1 MSQIVPVAP
10 SSSSSSNYLSVF
22 NAALEAYERET
33 KDKLLTHPLAIELQS
48 CDSPAAI
55 LSVLRDLV
63 QKFEQC
69 RGRNEKLRSWLDPT
83 VNVLFAFSAALGEG
97 VGMVMF
103 NALIAYRRIC
113 PLIVSS

>member
-1 MSQIVPVAP
+1 MSQIAPVAP

-22 NAALEAYERET
+22 NAALEAYERAT
-33 KDKLLTHPLAIELQS
+33 KNKLLTHPLATQLQS

-69 RGRNEKLRSWLDPT
+69 RGRNEKLRSSLDPT
-83 VNVLFAFSAALGEG
+83 VNVLFAFSATFGEG
-97 VGMVMF
+97 VSLVIF
-103 NALIAYRRIC
+103 PVLI
-113 PLIVSS
+113 SSESLL